1 MRQLIDSIAGGSGES
16 CFRTTVVGCADEAYA
31 IVVRIGDNEDRKNG
45 GIYDLDG
52 VETIL
57 YRLVPPQPLSSKDR
71 GPDPRSESLNEI
83 QAVALHRMDDG
94 NVRCAVA
101 RYDKSLSIYHIPLVH
116 GAKAVGTPLEPVH
129 VHISFKRISCLSFA
143 HVPPPPPLFLKDG
156 HGLDKSRDP
165 RGLTVVVGGDL
176 AGDAVAYSLEVSST
190 PAQSVVPPRTTEPK
204 SCQPKTS
211 AATTT
216 SELLPLNAEDEGYK
230 QSNNDATAGQR
241 LLLGHTASMLTGVR
255 LATFQDAHC
264 SLILTADRDEKV
276 RISCWPNTHEIVGYL
291 LGHTAFV
298 TDLDVVVAG
307 SGDNGICRC
316 ATVCGDGIIRLW
328 NIRSHQL
335 IASSED
341 FEHSEQGTVHSVVVP
356 DTTPGPRNEDNIM
369 REIGVNG
376 SVSADRLVRIP
387 TRVVLHSDGRT
398 MAVLFDQSC
407 QVEVWQLRPHGR
419 LYPAK
424 SRALQMSNHTGSD
437 CLVRIGSIECSSA
450 PLDLIRTKSYS
461 HDQDDI
467 LRLLVITREP
477 TFLQGVQVE
486 LASRRADGPDGEN
499 CVVRFWTPGEQHV
512 LQSVVLREFKS
523 SAMMP
528 QSILE
533 RDNSG
538 NIKMHKLNELRG
550 SSTARNKG
558 EQPWNNATRREKAR
572 MRSKRHRDK
581 KRGRAHLEGDSTD
594 DERNGSNASDIA
606 QGSDQSGAES

>member
-16 CFRTTVVGCADEAYA
+16 FSRITVVGCGDEAYA

-45 GIYDLDG
+45 GINDLDG
-52 VETIL
+52 AETIL

-71 GPDPRSESLNEI
+71 GPEPGSERSSSANEI

-94 NVRCAVA
+94 NARCAVA

-129 VHISFKRISCLSFA
+129 VHVSFKRISCLTFA
-143 HVPPPPPLFLKDG
+143 RVPPLLLKDV
-156 HGLDKSRDP
+156 HSLDKSRDP
-165 RGLTVVVGGDL
+165 RGLTVVIGGDL

-190 PAQSVVPPRTTEPK
+190 PAQSFVPQRTTEPK
-204 SCQPKTS
+204 SCQPKTL
-211 AATTT
+211 AAPTT
-216 SELLPLNAEDEGYK
+216 SELLPINAEDEGGQ

-255 LATFQDAHC
+255 LATFQDAHR

-298 TDLDVVVAG
+298 TDLDVAVAG
-307 SGDNGICRC
+307 SGDDGIGRC
-316 ATVCGDGIIRLW
+316 ATVCGDGVIRLW

-341 FEHSEQGTVHSVVVP
+341 FENSEQGTVHSVVVP

-369 REIGVNG
+369 SEIGVNG
-376 SVSADRLVRIP
+376 SVSADRLVTIP

-419 LYPAK
+419 LLPAK
-424 SRALQMSNHTGSD
+424 SRTLQMSNHTGSD
-437 CLVRIGSIECSSA
+437 CLVRIGRIECSSA
-450 PLDLIRTKSYS
+450 PLDLIRTISHS

-467 LRLLVITREP
+467 LRLLVITRDP

-486 LASRRADGPDGEN
+486 LASRRDDGPDGEN
-499 CVVRFWTPGEQHV
+499 CVVRFWTPGEQHA
-512 LQSVVLREFKS
+512 LQSVVSRERKS

-533 RDNSG
+533 RDNRG

-572 MRSKRHRDK
+572 MRSKRHRNK

-594 DERNGSNASDIA
+594 DERNGSTASDTA
-606 QGSDQSGAES
+606 EGSDQSGGES